1 MRFQVEEKRR
11 KANILN
17 SMQQYVY
24 DGAIVRTPLVRA
36 LLASLVA
43 AALVAVDACS
53 KSDNTPPVATVTV
66 TPSKTRVALG
76 SPLDLTYRFD
86 VAPGTTIPGDYRVFV
101 HFVKPDG
108 QILWSDDHDI
118 PADVPPTSQ
127 WKPGQNVQ
135 YTMSRFIPVV
145 PYNGDA
151 NIEVGLYR
159 ESDRL
164 PLQALENTDHEK
176 LTRSYKVT
184 TLTLLPQSEN
194 ILVIFKGGW
203 HPAEFSGDDAA
214 VSWQWTQKSGVL
226 SIKNPHKDAT
236 LFLEYDARPDLFAGQ
251 AQQVSVYVGDQ
262 LVQTFAADN
271 SGRTLKRIP
280 MTAAQLGGNE
290 MTDLRID
297 VDKTFVPA
305 KMPAGGRDIRE
316 LGIRVYHAF
325 VESR

>member
-1 MRFQVEEKRR
+1 M
-11 KANILN
+11 
-17 SMQQYVY
+17 
-24 DGAIVRTPLVRA
+24 
-36 LLASLVA
+36 
-43 AALVAVDACS
+43 
-53 KSDNTPPVATVTV
+53 
-66 TPSKTRVALG
+66 
-76 SPLDLTYRFD
+76 
-86 VAPGTTIPGDYRVFV
+86 
-101 HFVKPDG
+101 
-108 QILWSDDHDI
+108 
-118 PADVPPTSQ
+118 
-127 WKPGQNVQ
+127 
-135 YTMSRFIPVV
+135 
-145 PYNGDA
+145 
-151 NIEVGLYR
+151 
-159 ESDRL
+159 
-164 PLQALENTDHEK
+164 
-176 LTRSYKVT
+176 
-184 TLTLLPQSEN
+184 
-194 ILVIFKGGW
+194 IFKGGW